1 MGVSSNP
8 RRLSINDF
16 LLEKNKEKILSG
28 TPCARNEMEL
38 RNFTTSNKP
47 DGSLVI
53 SVQSPIDNGNV
64 QSIKP
69 TPITL
74 TEGFFGNMEEGD
86 SNKTSGINF
95 YLQVKSEVERFK
107 GIFPNNTGK
116 VDQALKQAFD
126 AYNSV
131 NDKIYSAKYNHD
143 GGLARTQMSIMMEIA
158 ASKTPQGLLTS
169 QQVLDMLKKE
179 YVTAEAVCKMKQD
192 LLNMKLV
199 KDHNLRLFLDSWEV
213 QYRRLQEICSP
224 DITDHTMTEY
234 LPSAAE
240 LKKSLFNGLANLAQT
255 LMISQQLG
263 NGSLA
268 MDKLSVLEYVDRI
281 RQMTRQS
288 TNFLANNV
296 KAEMKSNTSSGTGTA
311 KSTSVYSRLEP
322 STLLNTPPH
331 NLVQFR
337 FKNNLCQKCGSKDH
351 LQRQCTEGKK
361 GLSQN
366 DISYGYDKE
375 VDYSKMVLH
384 NKNVVIPRC
393 DYCSKNHMGECRY
406 KPQQQ
411 EMTTPVIKMNP
422 MGQRP
427 AGPMIPI
434 HSRLSGHENTMIGN
448 SSTQNQARVDEHGKP
463 Y

>member
-1 MGVSSNP
+1 
-8 RRLSINDF
+8 
-16 LLEKNKEKILSG
+16 
-28 TPCARNEMEL
+28 
-38 RNFTTSNKP
+38 
-47 DGSLVI
+47 
-53 SVQSPIDNGNV
+53 
-64 QSIKP
+64 
-69 TPITL
+69 
-74 TEGFFGNMEEGD
+74 
-86 SNKTSGINF
+86 
-95 YLQVKSEVERFK
+95 
-107 GIFPNNTGK
+107 
-116 VDQALKQAFD
+116 
-126 AYNSV
+126 
-131 NDKIYSAKYNHD
+131 
-143 GGLARTQMSIMMEIA
+143 
-158 ASKTPQGLLTS
+158 
-169 QQVLDMLKKE
+169 MLKKE

-192 LLNMKLV
+192 LLNMKLA
-199 KDHNLRLFLDSWEV
+199 KDHNLRLFLDTWEV

-224 DITDHTMTEY
+224 DVTDHTMTEF

-255 LMISQQLG
+255 LMISQHLG

-268 MDKLSVLEYVDRI
+268 MNELSVLDYVDRI

-296 KAEMKSNTSSGTGTA
+296 KAEMKPSTSSGTGTA
-311 KSTSVYSRLEP
+311 KPTSVYSRLEP
-322 STLLNTPPH
+322 SALLNTPSH

-361 GLSQN
+361 GLSQS
-366 DISYGYDKE
+366 DISNGYDKE
-375 VDYSKMVLH
+375 VDYSKLILH
-384 NKNVVIPRC
+384 NKNVAIPRC